1 MSRNIPSREWRIKAK
16 WNWLYH
22 TYFVTQPRMSNL
34 VSRALFPPQKR
45 TVRRPGDEVGFVL
58 RCVDSVFLPGTLPGH
73 FLIMNCVLNLYEG
86 REASFTLVRLTF
98 VICAIRLPEAA
109 LPNLGYSV
117 GSTDKSSKIHDIYC
131 WSILWPANSL
141 SGLLLI

>member
-1 MSRNIPSREWRIKAK
+1 MAPRETENNAYAK
-16 WNWLYH
+16 LWGDKQRTLWYVMVFLEWSIGCI
-22 TYFVTQPRMSNL
+22 TQPRISNL
-34 VSRALFPPQKR
+34 VSGALFPPQKR
-45 TVRRPGDEVGFVL
+45 TVRRPGDEVGFVS

-117 GSTDKSSKIHDIYC
+117 GSTDKSSKIYDIYC
-131 WSILWPANSL
+131 
-141 SGLLLI
+141 